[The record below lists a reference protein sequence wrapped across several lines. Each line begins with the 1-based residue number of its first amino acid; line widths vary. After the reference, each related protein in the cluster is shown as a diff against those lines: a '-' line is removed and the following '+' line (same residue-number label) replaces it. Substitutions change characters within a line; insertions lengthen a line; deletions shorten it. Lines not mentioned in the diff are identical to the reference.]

1 MRKNC
6 FIFLL
11 LLLSYSPSFAQVIQ
25 GKVTDEKTGEGI
37 PYTSIGVIGT
47 NMVTVT
53 NETGDFELKV
63 NSLPVNVRFNHVS
76 YLIAD
81 VNFSV
86 QEKTNI
92 KLKQANITLN
102 QVVITPKNAEKL
114 LVSALKYAKENS
126 NQLTYTKGFYRQLTT
141 VNNGPSEIYELFY
154 DLKWSPENIKGWSAK
169 KSRFATAEVNPNFS
183 INNQSFLTFI
193 FSGMLLPKESGKHI
207 SLETIKNYKIS
218 IKGYIEQKDRSIA
231 IITCTIKSPSRKKMY
246 VNSTYYIGTKN
257 MHIYRIENELTNL
270 PNNFK
275 EVKDYKTVKPSVL
288 TTISTFKANGDK
300 IPVLESTATKL
311 NISFISEKQ
320 PYHINVTSLL
330 TVYQTDNRLKNQEFV
345 SLDVNI
351 TDKKVIESIKYDADF
366 WKNNPIV
373 KRTNLET
380 DFTKMMERKQAFGT
394 MTNP

>member
-1 MRKNC
+1 
-6 FIFLL
+6 
-11 LLLSYSPSFAQVIQ
+11 
-25 GKVTDEKTGEGI
+25 
-37 PYTSIGVIGT
+37 
-47 NMVTVT
+47 
-53 NETGDFELKV
+53 
-63 NSLPVNVRFNHVS
+63 
-76 YLIAD
+76 
-81 VNFSV
+81 
-86 QEKTNI
+86 
-92 KLKQANITLN
+92 
-102 QVVITPKNAEKL
+102 
-114 LVSALKYAKENS
+114 
-126 NQLTYTKGFYRQLTT
+126 
-141 VNNGPSEIYELFY
+141 
-154 DLKWSPENIKGWSAK
+154 
-169 KSRFATAEVNPNFS
+169 
-183 INNQSFLTFI
+183 
-193 FSGMLLPKESGKHI
+193 
-207 SLETIKNYKIS
+207 
-218 IKGYIEQKDRSIA
+218 
-231 IITCTIKSPSRKKMY
+231 
-246 VNSTYYIGTKN
+246 

-380 DFTKMMERKQAFGT
+380 EFTKMMERKQAFGT